1 MLVLA
6 VVSPAV
12 FEDPDVP
19 VVVPE
24 PVLLLAVVLLP
35 VEPEL
40 PEVPVAVPEPVPIL
54 AVVSLPVEAELPD
67 VPVIVPEPVPLL
79 AVILEQSERTCACCS
94 ELRDDQFLRI
104 SSCDRSLPELAS
116 LKNEP
121 ESLLSQP
128 LGIPL
133 WPEPDVELILDPADE
148 PDVPFVPLDVPDDCA
163 KAAVARQREIAVAV
177 KILRFM

>member
-35 VEPEL
+35 VEPVL
-40 PEVPVAVPEPVPIL
+40 PEVPVVAPEPVLLL
-54 AVVSLPVEAELPD
+54 AVVLLSIEPELAD
-67 VPVIVPEPVPLL
+67 VPVVAPEPVPLL
-79 AVILEQSERTCACCS
+79 AVILEQSERTCACCA

-121 ESLLSQP
+121 ESLL
-128 LGIPL
+128 
-133 WPEPDVELILDPADE
+133 
-148 PDVPFVPLDVPDDCA
+148 
-163 KAAVARQREIAVAV
+163 
-177 KILRFM
+177 